1 MVAQRPCSCCFLLA
15 RGRIDRLSDWWTDW
29 LIGCLSVVTRACC
42 SVNWACGKQ
51 RSSEEFDLVGKSTGP
66 FVCFQRF
73 YFVLVVVVISFSYWL
88 RLRVCCSLVGAR
100 NFFLFF
106 CCCCFLHFSLLTS
119 LSLFCL
125 FSLGRF
131 LFFISLGAAV
141 AVYFRF
147 DYIFLRNCAFTARR
161 NLNLV
166 NVSFVCGFLYF
177 WFFFLIFTIIC
188 CGACHLLMDLSLGKD
203 KHIFLNLTS
212 IDLLSLFQNIFWYFF
227 CCCLLKR
234 VWLVY
239 ALKYVS
245 KILLHLYRILIIL
258 ILLIFLIFILIIHMV

>member
-1 MVAQRPCSCCFLLA
+1 MWLARVAASIEPVASSAVAKNSIWSANQRDRLCASSVSTLFLLLLLLA
-15 RGRIDRLSDWWTDW
+15 LV
-29 LIGCLSVVTRACC
+29 IGCAC
-42 SVNWACGKQ
+42 
-51 RSSEEFDLVGKSTGP
+51 EFAVHSW
-66 FVCFQRF
+66 
-73 YFVLVVVVISFSYWL
+73 VLEISF
-88 RLRVCCSLVGAR
+88 
-100 NFFLFF
+100 FFF

-245 KILLHLYRILIIL
+245 KILLHLCRILIIL